1 MTNRML
7 IGLPAATA
15 ALLLAGCSGEAE
27 NAQTSAIEI
36 SNTSRPKAARPEDQE
51 PGAIEELGP
60 ADRRTALRGELG
72 CSFADGRGRTLLMA
86 KGNVG
91 GTQPSDAIVRIGGA
105 IHRVAAAG
113 GFNAMV
119 KGASFSGDGLSFT
132 VKATAPTR
140 GGGESPSQPARL
152 TYTPADGAK
161 DDTPKE
167 KALLKVNGFWQCG
180 P

>member
-1 MTNRML
+1 MINRMT
-7 IGLPAATA
+7 IGLPAAAA
-15 ALLLAGCSGEAE
+15 ALLLAGCSGEPD
-27 NAQTSAIEI
+27 NAQTGAIEI
-36 SNTSRPKAARPEDQE
+36 SNGSGPKVTKPEDE
-51 PGAIEELGP
+51 VPGAIEELTS
-60 ADRRTALRGELG
+60 ADMKTGLRGELG

-119 KGASFSGDGLSFT
+119 KGASFSGDGLTFS

-140 GGGESPSQPARL
+140 GGGESPAQPARL
-152 TYTPADGAK
+152 TYTPADAAK
-161 DDTPKE
+161 DDAPKD
-167 KALLKVNGFWQCG
+167 KALLKVNGMWQCG